1 MSCHRISRELIERFR
16 FGEELDS
23 RSAPHLAHLV
33 ECSACRDEV
42 GLDRA
47 LVLQLQRALRARI
60 AGLDPSPR
68 AFNAV
73 RIRALAQDEPVGW
86 RSRLFRLARL
96 VPAGAAMALML
107 TAVINAAG
115 DNRPTLLQARTVAWP
130 GVMERAD
137 NDPLTPHE
145 AEWWVLHQPPPP
157 IPPPATGVMPSV
169 DPATQSS
176 SANLPRPPTGLTE

>member
-1 MSCHRISRELIERFR
+1 MSCRRISRELIERFR

-23 RSAPHLAHLV
+23 RSAPHLAHLAG
-33 ECSACRDEV
+33 CSACRDEV

-60 AGLDPSPR
+60 ADQDPSPR

-73 RIRALAQDEPVGW
+73 RIRALAEEEHVSW
-86 RSRLFRLARL
+86 RSRVFGLARL

-107 TAVINAAG
+107 TAVIGVAG
-115 DNRPTLLQARTVAWP
+115 DHQPTLLHARTVAWP

-145 AEWWVLHQPPPP
+145 AEWWVLQQPPPP
-157 IPPPATGVMPSV
+157 IPLPATGVMPSV
-169 DPATQSS
+169 DPSTATS
-176 SANLPRPPTGLTE
+176 SANLPKPQTGLTE

>member
-1 MSCHRISRELIERFR
+1 MSCRRISRELIERFR

-23 RSAPHLAHLV
+23 RSEPHLAHLV
-33 ECSACRDEV
+33 ACSRCRDEV
-42 GLDRA
+42 GLDRT

-60 AGLDPSPR
+60 ASQDPSPR

-73 RIRALAQDEPVGW
+73 RIRALAEDEHVSW

-96 VPAGAAMALML
+96 MPAGAAMALML
-107 TAVINAAG
+107 AAVINAAG
-115 DNRPTLLQARTVAWP
+115 DNQPTLLHARTVAWP

-169 DPATQSS
+169 DPSTEAS
-176 SANLPRPPTGLTE
+176 SANLPKPTTGLTE